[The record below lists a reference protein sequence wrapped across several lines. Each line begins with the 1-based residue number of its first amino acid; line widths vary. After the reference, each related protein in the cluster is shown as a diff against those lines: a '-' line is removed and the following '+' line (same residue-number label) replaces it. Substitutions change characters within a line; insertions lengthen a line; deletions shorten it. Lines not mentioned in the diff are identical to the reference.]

1 MNIDFL
7 SLKDVNARFNNE
19 LKDAC
24 SRVIDSGWYIA
35 GSELDN
41 FEKEFAEYCGVPHI
55 IGVAN
60 GLDALILTIRAWKI
74 LGKLKDRDEVIVP
87 ANTYIAS
94 VLAITENN
102 LVPIFVEPNN
112 KSFNLDAASVKK
124 AITPQTK
131 LILPVHL
138 YGQICP
144 MDEIMAIAREHN
156 LLVLEDAAQSHGAEL
171 NGVKAGAWGDAAG
184 FSFYPGKN
192 LGAIGDAGAIAT
204 KDPELA
210 KTLHALR
217 NYGSNEKYKNI
228 YTGVN
233 SRLDEIQAAMLRVK
247 LKYLQADT
255 QTRRKI
261 AAKYL
266 AEIKN
271 DKIQLP
277 HVDND
282 DAHVWHLFV
291 IQTDYRE
298 SLREY
303 LSANGIQTLIHY
315 PIPPH
320 KQEAYPEYNH
330 ISLPVTEEIHKKV
343 LSIPMGPTLTDDEVS
358 YVIST
363 LNGFTV

>member
-7 SLKDVNARFNNE
+7 SLKDVNARLSNE

-41 FEKEFAEYCGVPHI
+41 FEKEFAEYCGVSHI
-55 IGVAN
+55 IGVGN

-74 LGKLKDRDEVIVP
+74 LGKLKDGDEVLVP

-102 LVPIFVEPNN
+102 LVPVFVEPNS
-112 KSFNLDAASVKK
+112 KSFNLDAASVKN

-144 MDEIMAIAREHN
+144 MDEIMAIAREYD

-210 KTLHALR
+210 KTLHVLR

-247 LKYLQADT
+247 LKYLQLDT
-255 QTRRKI
+255 QVRRKI
-261 AAKYL
+261 AARYL
-266 AEIKN
+266 TEIKN
-271 DKIQLP
+271 NAIDLP
-277 HVDND
+277 HVNND
-282 DAHVWHLFV
+282 TTHVWHLFV
-291 IQTDYRE
+291 IQTEHRE
-298 SLREY
+298 LLREY

-330 ISLPVTEEIHKKV
+330 IYLPVTEKIHQKV
-343 LSIPMGPTLTDDEVS
+343 LSIPMGPTLGDDEVS

-363 LNGFTV
+363 LNGFTL

>member
-1 MNIDFL
+1 MKIDFL
-7 SLKDVNARFNNE
+7 SLKDVNARFSTE

-35 GSELDN
+35 GNELEN
-41 FEKEFAEYCGVPHI
+41 FESEFAEYCGVPHI

-60 GLDALILTIRAWKI
+60 GLDALSLTIRAWKI
-74 LGKLKDRDEVIVP
+74 LGKLNDGDEVIVP

-102 LVPIFVEPNN
+102 LVPVFVEPNS
-112 KSFNLDAASVKK
+112 KTFNLDAISVKN
-124 AITPQTK
+124 AITAKTK

-144 MDEIMAIAREHN
+144 MDEIMAIAREHG
-156 LLVLEDAAQSHGAEL
+156 LLVLEDAAQSHGAEI

-192 LGAIGDAGAIAT
+192 LGAMGDAGAIAT
-204 KDPELA
+204 KDTELA
-210 KTLHALR
+210 RTLHALR

-247 LKYLQADT
+247 LKYLHSDT
-255 QTRRKI
+255 QIRRKV
-261 AAKYL
+261 AARYL

-271 DKIQLP
+271 NLIELP
-277 HVDND
+277 QVND
-282 DAHVWHLFV
+282 DEAHVWHLFV
-291 IQTDYRE
+291 IQTEHREALRDY
-298 SLREY
+298 LG
-303 LSANGIQTLIHY
+303 AKGIQTLIHY

-330 ISLPVTEEIHKKV
+330 LSLPVTEKIHQKV

-358 YVIST
+358 YVISA
-363 LNGFTV
+363 LNGFTL